1 MRNSLLSLATL
12 SLVSVTAFASA
23 PAEAQLGDMGNL
35 ATKPCNGRPQNIT
48 GMGNAIKLT
57 GYCPSIT
64 VSGNGHYVIVE
75 QVGQIIVSGNGH
87 RVSYAKLNPDPK
99 AKGKFIHPAKS
110 VSGMGHLVEWTR
122 GKMAT
127 LPGANSDDAEDE

>member
-1 MRNSLLSLATL
+1 MRNSPLNLATL
-12 SLVSVTAFASA
+12 SLFSMAAFVSA
-23 PAEAQLGDMGNL
+23 PAVAQLGDMGNL
-35 ATKPCNGRPQNIT
+35 VTKACNGKPQDIT

-57 GYCPSIT
+57 GYCPSVT

-75 QVGQIIVSGNGH
+75 QVGRIIVSGNGH

-122 GKMAT
+122 GKMAA
-127 LPGANSDDAEDE
+127 LPGASSDDAEDE